1 MSFNSGK
8 TYSDMLEVAQIAA
21 QDQWQV
27 LQSPFEQ
34 ALEQQRERMREI
46 AGEWIRSG
54 TSDKVLDAQLEEL
67 FQVLMLILEKIPELD
82 KETCTKA
89 TRAAINCFWESLMAA
104 L

>member
-1 MSFNSGK
+1 MAFNSGK
-8 TYSDMLEVAQIAA
+8 TYSDMLAAAQDVA

-46 AGEWIRSG
+46 AGDWIRSG
-54 TSDKVLDAQLEEL
+54 TSDKVLDVQLEEL
-67 FQVLMLILEKIPELD
+67 NQVLTLILEKIPELD
-82 KETCTKA
+82 KETCAKA
-89 TRAAINCFWESLMAA
+89 VKAAIDCFWESLMAA